1 MSKTARLAVGLIAVA
16 IAAVAVLWP
25 ATAAVAHALR
35 ISSIPDNGAVLK
47 APPSEVSV
55 TFSEVPDPALSS
67 IRVLDS
73 SGVAHQQGKATAAP
87 GQPATLQ
94 VAVAHLGDG
103 VYTVT
108 WQTLSHVDGHLASGS
123 FAFGVGVSPAGAG
136 ALKAAVNKSP
146 APSNWAVAARWSMY
160 AGLMVMFGLGVF
172 RLVAVERTTRR
183 LKALAAVGWVV
194 GAVGILGITQEARS
208 AAHVGLSHLLSSSL
222 GHELALRGIPMAI
235 AAIAVVVFVAAGA
248 RRRWPALLLV
258 VGAGAAMAGDVATS
272 HAAAARSWRWFQ
284 EGAQWVHFASAAVW
298 VGGLVALVLTI
309 RSLDRSERGR
319 AARRFSTVAGITLV
333 VIAGSGAQRALSEVG
348 AWGRLWS
355 NVFGRWV
362 LLKICLF
369 SVVVVLGAVNR
380 YRNVRQA
387 EAKPSALRRVA
398 ALELA
403 LIAVILVATGFLQN
417 LAPATSAVAPK
428 ALPPVVASGHDF
440 GTTVRIRLSVA
451 PGMAGF
457 NTFTAH
463 VVDYDSGKPV
473 VADKVSLHFTFP
485 SRPDV
490 GSSDLQLAR
499 QQSGDYRGQGANLAL
514 DGRWTVTVLIARGVN
529 SVEVPLQVTTRT
541 PPQTITK
548 SVQAGLPT
556 VYTIHLS
563 AGRSVQVYLDP
574 GHAGVLNQFHHTY
587 LAPDGSELQID
598 QASIAATAPGQSTS
612 KPLTTRK
619 LDPIGH
625 FVSDLSPGPRGSYR
639 FDIDATTADGTEIT
653 AHIDIDVR

>member
-1 MSKTARLAVGLIAVA
+1 MSKRARLAVGLMAVA
-16 IAAVAVLWP
+16 TAVVAVLWP

-35 ISSIPDNGAVLK
+35 ISSVPDNGAVLK
-47 APPSEVSV
+47 TPPSEVTV
-55 TFSEVPDPALSS
+55 TFSEVPDPTLSS

-73 SGVAHQQGKATAAP
+73 SGVAHQQGKAGAVP
-87 GQPATLQ
+87 GQPATLH

-108 WQTLSHVDGHLASGS
+108 WQTLSHVDGHIASGS

-136 ALKAAVNKSP
+136 TVKAAVNKSP
-146 APSNWAVAARWSMY
+146 APSNWAVASRWLMY
-160 AGLMVMFGLGVF
+160 VGLMIMFGLGVF
-172 RLVAVERTTRR
+172 RLAAVERTTPR
-183 LKALAAVGWVV
+183 LKALAVAGWVA

-235 AAIAVVVFVAAGA
+235 AAIAVIVFVAAGA

-272 HAAAARSWRWFQ
+272 HSAAARSWRWFQ

-298 VGGLVALVLTI
+298 VGGLIALVLTLK
-309 RSLDRSERGR
+309 SLDRTERGR
-319 AARRFSTVAGITLV
+319 AARRFSTVAGITLL

-355 NVFGRWV
+355 NLFGRWV

-369 SVVVVLGAVNR
+369 GAAVLLGAVNR

-387 EAKPSALRRVA
+387 EAKPSALRRVGA
-398 ALELA
+398 VELA
-403 LIAVILVATGFLQN
+403 LVAVILVATGFLQN
-417 LAPATSAVAPK
+417 LAPATSAAAPK
-428 ALPPVVASGHDF
+428 APPPVVVSGRDF
-440 GTTVRIRLSVA
+440 GTTVRIRLAIA

-499 QQSGDYRGQGANLAL
+499 KPNGDYQGQGANLAL
-514 DGRWTVTVLIARGVN
+514 DGRWTVTVLVARGVN

-541 PPQTITK
+541 APQTITK
-548 SVQAGLPT
+548 SVQPGLPT

-563 AGRSVQVYLDP
+563 AGRSVQVYIDP
-574 GHAGVLNQFHHTY
+574 GRPGVLNQFHHTY

-598 QASIAATAPGQSTS
+598 QASIAATAPGESTS
-612 KPLTTRK
+612 KTLTTRK

-625 FVSDLSPGPRGSYR
+625 FVSDLNPGPPGLYR
-639 FDIDATTADGTEIT
+639 FTIDATTADGAEIT